1 MNRIR
6 VALLLAALILAGCG
20 TNTETPSVVDSRPTL
35 PPTSTSIV
43 LEYRTPEPTLTPTP
57 LPSPSP
63 TLDPGI
69 NDLPDYYGGLV
80 VTLDYAGQT
89 ITMRRGTGFLL
100 MLGQSYNW
108 RVSIDPPEILTPNMK
123 ITPEPGEQGVY
134 IARELGN
141 ATLTAIGEPLCLKED
156 PPCVRP
162 NLLFTLNLIIK

>member
-1 MNRIR
+1 M
-6 VALLLAALILAGCG
+6 AALILAGCG
-20 TNTETPSVVDSRPTL
+20 IEVPPVIESRSTL

-43 LEYRTPEPTLTPTP
+43 LEYRTPEPTAAPTP

-63 TLDPGI
+63 TLDRGSD
-69 NDLPDYYGGLV
+69 DLPDYYGGLA

-100 MLGQSYNW
+100 MLGQSYHW
-108 RVSIDPPEILTPNMK
+108 QVSIDPPQMLTPNMK

-134 IARELGN
+134 IAREPGD

-156 PPCVRP
+156 PPCARP

>member
-1 MNRIR
+1 VISIRI
-6 VALLLAALILAGCG
+6 AWLLAAVILAGCG
-20 TNTETPSVVDSRPTL
+20 AEAPPVIEGRPTL
-35 PPTSTSIV
+35 LPASTSIV
-43 LEYRTPEPTLTPTP
+43 LEHRTLEPTIAPTP

-63 TLDPGI
+63 TMDPGI

-100 MLGQSYNW
+100 MLGQSYAW
-108 RVSIDPPEILTPNMK
+108 QVSIDPPEILTPNMK
-123 ITPEPGEQGVY
+123 ITPEPGEQGVF
-134 IARELGN
+134 IAREPGD

-156 PPCVRP
+156 PPCARP